1 MKDHLRLLA
10 GKVQYLGPTSLLELD
25 VTNVSI
31 HSGGPDHVFVKI
43 MLRRRCLF
51 HLATTYFPTLCLFLI
66 SEVLLFINEE
76 HFEATIMVSLTA
88 MLVMYTLH
96 QSILSQLPKTSYMK
110 MIDIWLLCGL
120 TIPFLVFI
128 LEVTSEMI
136 RHNKK
141 QQQRKRARLVKG
153 LRTLIPNKVKDN
165 FYTHHVNSSTS
176 QHQQDKRSIS
186 FVTNSVSVVADGETI
201 NGTNNGEPTNKVFKV
216 NRGTQADK
224 KDYKKPEI
232 SAAASA
238 EDSGEIKFTL
248 LEEIVLTY
256 KKVTIPL
263 MTAAFIFGYMVAAV
277 RNYVY

>member
-1 MKDHLRLLA
+1 MKDHLRLL
-10 GKVQYLGPTSLLELD
+10 GRNVQYLGPTSLLELD

-31 HSGGPDHVFVKI
+31 HSGGPDHVFVEIK
-43 MLRRRCLF
+43 LRRRCLF
-51 HLATTYFPTLCLFLI
+51 HLATTYFPTLCLFVI

-141 QQQRKRARLVKG
+141 EQQRNRAKVVKG
-153 LRTLIPNKVKDN
+153 LHTLMPNKVKDN
-165 FYTHHVNSSTS
+165 LYQQS
-176 QHQQDKRSIS
+176 QQQQNQNDFNRKIS
-186 FVTNSVSVVADGETI
+186 FVEGEV
-201 NGTNNGEPTNKVFKV
+201 NGTNNGETNKVFKV

-224 KDYKKPEI
+224 KDYKIPEI
-232 SAAASA
+232 STTASND
-238 EDSGEIKFTL
+238 DSEIKFTL

-263 MTAAFIFGYMVAAV
+263 MTAAFIVGYMIAAV

>member
-1 MKDHLRLLA
+1 MKDHLRPLA
-10 GKVQYLGPTSLLELD
+10 GDVKYPGPTSLLELD

-31 HSGGPDHVFVKI
+31 HSGGPDHVFVEIK
-43 MLRRRCLF
+43 LRRRCLF

-141 QQQRKRARLVKG
+141 QQQKQRAKLISG
-153 LRTLIPNKVKDN
+153 LHTLMPTKVKDSFHKIN
-165 FYTHHVNSSTS
+165 PQNHHN
-176 QHQQDKRSIS
+176 QLEFKNNIS
-186 FVTNSVSVVADGETI
+186 FLDGEI
-201 NGTNNGEPTNKVFKV
+201 NGTNHGETNKVFKV
-216 NRGTQADK
+216 NKGTQADK
-224 KDYKKPEI
+224 KDYKKPDI
-232 SAAASA
+232 MAAAA
-238 EDSGEIKFTL
+238 LNDEFEIKFTL

>member
-1 MKDHLRLLA
+1 MKDHLRLL
-10 GKVQYLGPTSLLELD
+10 GRNVQYLGPTSLLELD

-31 HSGGPDHVFVKI
+31 HSGGPDHVFVEIK
-43 MLRRRCLF
+43 LRRRCLF

-141 QQQRKRARLVKG
+141 QQQRKRAKLVNG
-153 LRTLIPNKVKDN
+153 LHTLMPHKVKDSL
-165 FYTHHVNSSTS
+165 FQ
-176 QHQQDKRSIS
+176 QHQSLQQQQPDFQRIL
-186 FVTNSVSVVADGETI
+186 VDGEV
-201 NGTNNGEPTNKVFKV
+201 NGTNIGETNKVFNKV

-224 KDYKKPEI
+224 KDYKTPEI
-232 SAAASA
+232 SASTNAACND
-238 EDSGEIKFTL
+238 DSEIKFSL
-248 LEEIVLTY
+248 LEDIVLTY

-263 MTAAFIFGYMVAAV
+263 MTAAFIVGYMIAAV

>member
-1 MKDHLRLLA
+1 MKDHLRLL
-10 GKVQYLGPTSLLELD
+10 GRNVQYLGPTSLLELD

-31 HSGGPDHVFVKI
+31 HSGGPDHVFVEIK
-43 MLRRRCLF
+43 LRRRCLF

-141 QQQRKRARLVKG
+141 QQQTKRAKLLSG
-153 LRTLIPNKVKDN
+153 LHTLMPTKVKDN
-165 FYTHHVNSSTS
+165 FYKQT
-176 QHQQDKRSIS
+176 QPQLQIQPDLKRNLSL
-186 FVTNSVSVVADGETI
+186 VDGEV
-201 NGTNNGEPTNKVFKV
+201 NGTNNGETNKVFKV

-224 KDYKKPEI
+224 KDYKRAEI
-232 SAAASA
+232 AAAATSND
-238 EDSGEIKFTL
+238 DSEIKFTL

>member
-1 MKDHLRLLA
+1 MRDHLQLIA
-10 GKVQYLGPTSLLELD
+10 GNVKYLGPTSLLELD
-25 VTNVSI
+25 VMNVSI
-31 HSGGPDHVFVKI
+31 HSGGPDHVYVEIK
-43 MLRRRCLF
+43 LRRRCLF

-141 QQQRKRARLVKG
+141 QQNKARANFISG
-153 LRTLIPNKVKDN
+153 LSSMMPTKVQD
-165 FYTHHVNSSTS
+165 STFS
-176 QHQQDKRSIS
+176 QQQSPYHQQENHNSIS
-186 FVTNSVSVVADGETI
+186 MVGSTEA
-201 NGTNNGEPTNKVFKV
+201 NGTNNEGNHTCKKSMFKV

-224 KDYKKPEI
+224 KDHKKPEI
-232 SAAASA
+232 LAAAKNG
-238 EDSGEIKFTL
+238 DIEIKYTL
-248 LEEIVLTY
+248 LEEMVLTY

-263 MTAAFIFGYMVAAV
+263 MTTLFIFGYMVAAV